1 MEMREPLTTE
11 TDAHNEINAAR
22 SLMTPGSCQVVMWP
36 RARASRT
43 ASTGALAGH
52 LRVRPRKEGGKI
64 EAKRSCRAA
73 AIVPSACVRE
83 PRPRPTGDSLF
94 SDSRRPA
101 GGRRLCLSHPFS
113 WYGDTS
119 GLFCSHHHSGSLVLQ
134 NAERVGTDVTYP
146 CCSTNRGHLQRFQR
160 LCRCT
165 APCRP
170 RNVLDALERLAS
182 AHTKKHAATIR

>member
-64 EAKRSCRAA
+64 EL
-73 AIVPSACVRE
+73 I
-83 PRPRPTGDSLF
+83 SL
-94 SDSRRPA
+94 
-101 GGRRLCLSHPFS
+101 
-113 WYGDTS
+113 
-119 GLFCSHHHSGSLVLQ
+119 
-134 NAERVGTDVTYP
+134 
-146 CCSTNRGHLQRFQR
+146 
-160 LCRCT
+160 
-165 APCRP
+165 
-170 RNVLDALERLAS
+170 
-182 AHTKKHAATIR
+182 